1 MHESRGRWLTEL
13 MRAHG
18 TCLGLILGLLMTHQA
33 VVSGHEHRAPHGGS
47 LVELGE
53 EFAHVE
59 LVLDAVSGQLSAY
72 VLDGEAEEPVRVAQ
86 DRLAL
91 SLTPRGA
98 GQHPIALEL
107 RAVANPLTGETV
119 GDTSEFGGQSEA
131 LRGTQ
136 AFEGVL
142 GELVVKGERFEAV
155 PISVPAVEHDAS
167 PGAGT

>member
-1 MHESRGRWLTEL
+1 
-13 MRAHG
+13 
-18 TCLGLILGLLMTHQA
+18 MTHQA
-33 VVSGHEHRAPHGGS
+33 VVSSHEHRAPHGGS

-59 LVLDAVSGQLSAY
+59 LVLDAASGQLSAY
-72 VLDGEAEEPVRVAQ
+72 VLDGEAEEPVRVTQ

-91 SLTPRGA
+91 SLTPRGP

-107 RAVANPLTGETV
+107 RAVANPLTGETI
-119 GDTSEFGGQSEA
+119 GDTSEFGGRSET

-142 GELVVKGERFEAV
+142 AELFVKGERFEAV
-155 PISVPAVEHDAS
+155 PIRVPVAEMIPDS
-167 PGAGT
+167 GAGP